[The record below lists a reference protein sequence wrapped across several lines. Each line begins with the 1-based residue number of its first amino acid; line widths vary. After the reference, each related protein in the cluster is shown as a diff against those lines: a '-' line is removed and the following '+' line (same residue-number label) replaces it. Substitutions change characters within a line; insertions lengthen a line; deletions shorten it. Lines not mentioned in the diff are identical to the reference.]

1 MKLYR
6 KKDRLSRV
14 WRFIWEWI
22 LAVDILA
29 AAGTL
34 FGLIFVCAI
43 PGEPVPQI
51 LLPSCWLILGGNAAA
66 MIVYAAYIMWRESRR
81 IRIGVLS
88 AEMICAI
95 MEGAR

>member
-1 MKLYR
+1 MKVYN
-6 KKDRLSRV
+6 KNERLSRAL
-14 WRFIWEWI
+14 RFVWEWFLI
-22 LAVDILA
+22 LDFLLVTGIV
-29 AAGTL
+29 
-34 FGLIFVCAI
+34 FSLIAVCAI

-81 IRIGVLS
+81 IRMGVLS

>member
-1 MKLYR
+1 MKVYN
-6 KKDRLSRV
+6 KNGRLSRAL
-14 WRFIWEWI
+14 RFVWEWF

-66 MIVYAAYIMWRESRR
+66 LTVYAMYILWRESRR